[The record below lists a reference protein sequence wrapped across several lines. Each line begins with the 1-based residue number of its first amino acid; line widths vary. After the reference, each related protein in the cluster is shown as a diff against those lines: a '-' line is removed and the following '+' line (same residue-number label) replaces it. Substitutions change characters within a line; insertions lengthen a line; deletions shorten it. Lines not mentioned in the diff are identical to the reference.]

1 MKKEDFVLDSEYLTT
16 QLVVVPKYVILSW
29 FLRNNYFILYV
40 KGSTCTSHNFSVT
53 VLNYCRLNNY
63 YGLIFIQGP
72 LPLNGREF
80 IGELQIW
87 LFQNPQSESDN
98 CHQLLSMVFR

>member
-29 FLRNNYFILYV
+29 FLRNNYFTLYV
-40 KGSTCTSHNFSVT
+40 KGSTCTSHKFSVT

-80 IGELQIW
+80 IGKLQIW
-87 LFQNPQSESDN
+87 LFRNPQSESDN
-98 CHQLLSMVFR
+98 CHQL